1 MLYLDWRF
9 FPVFDQIDPTAAFSG
24 VYEIAEI
31 VELGSKIIDSEPG
44 KGTIA
49 SVHLPEER
57 LCRAERALAV

>member
-24 VYEIAEI
+24 AYEI

-57 LCRAERALAV
+57 LCRTERALAV